1 MIVALGIGLG
11 IAMTLMVLRVVRGP
25 IDDLTDELPRL
36 KTQSRRVTRNLS
48 KDEKLIWET
57 REHPIALWKWWV
69 GLVVLQGLAA
79 VIMVA
84 ASFKAAAILWLIGMV
99 VIGYKVLLWDVDR
112 LCITNRR
119 IFTVTGIFSVSVK
132 TMPMKK
138 MTDVTT
144 HFSAASNILAWLRII
159 KIQYATLI
167 VESAGQDQALS
178 RIKFVP
184 HGPAVNRRI
193 MGTVQ

>member
-1 MIVALGIGLG
+1 MIAALSITLG
-11 IAMTLMVLRVVRGP
+11 VIVMLIALRMVRGP

-69 GLVVLQGLAA
+69 GLIVLQGLAA
-79 VIMVA
+79 AVMTV

-99 VIGYKVLLWDVDR
+99 VIGYKILLWDVDR
-112 LCITNRR
+112 LCITNQR
-119 IFTVTGIFSVSVK
+119 IFTVTGIFSVSIK

-144 HFSAASNILAWLRII
+144 HFSAVSNILAWLRII

>member
-11 IAMTLMVLRVVRGP
+11 LTMMLIVLRVVRGP

-57 REHPIALWKWWV
+57 REHPIALWKWWI
-69 GLVVLQGLAA
+69 GLVVLQGLTA
-79 VIMVA
+79 VAMIG
-84 ASFKAAAILWLIGMV
+84 ASSKAAAILWLIGMV
-99 VIGYKVLLWDVDR
+99 VIGYKILLWDVDR
-112 LCITNRR
+112 LCITNQR
-119 IFTVTGIFSVSVK
+119 IFTVTGIFSVSIR

-144 HFSAASNILAWLRII
+144 HFSAVSNILAWLRII

-184 HGPAVNRRI
+184 HGPAVSRLI
-193 MGTVQ
+193 MGTGQ